1 MQRASAASQNRD
13 PLRPHHYARKHIDPG
28 SAAHHFVLRSVRGTA
43 GRESMSDQSD
53 VKFRLNNSELW
64 GGLIGLALGGFVVWS
79 GLKLKL
85 GTINDPGSGFV
96 LFYTGILMC
105 LFAASI
111 MTAAL
116 TEGGPTFGSR
126 WVNTRWTKPLLVIVC
141 LIAFSFAL
149 NPLGFLLSSIPL
161 MLLLLRVVDPVRW
174 PLAVPIA
181 VLVPL
186 GMWWVLKRLLLI
198 QLPSGI
204 FEIG

>member
-1 MQRASAASQNRD
+1 
-13 PLRPHHYARKHIDPG
+13 
-28 SAAHHFVLRSVRGTA
+28 
-43 GRESMSDQSD
+43 MSNDTNI
-53 VKFRLNNSELW
+53 KLRLNNSELW
-64 GGLIGLALGGFVVWS
+64 GGLIGLALGGFVIWS

-85 GTINDPGSGFV
+85 GTINDPGAGFV

-111 MTAAL
+111 IIGAL

-126 WVNTRWTKPLLVIVC
+126 WENARWTKPVIVIAS
-141 LIAFSFAL
+141 LTAFAFSLDTF
-149 NPLGFLLSSIPL
+149 GFLLSSIPL
-161 MLLLLRVVDPVRW
+161 MVLLLRLIDPVRW
-174 PLAVPIA
+174 QLAIPIA

-186 GMWWVLKRLLLI
+186 GMWWILKRLLLI

>member
-1 MQRASAASQNRD
+1 
-13 PLRPHHYARKHIDPG
+13 
-28 SAAHHFVLRSVRGTA
+28 
-43 GRESMSDQSD
+43 MSDQSN

-85 GTINDPGSGFV
+85 GTINDPGAGFV

-111 MTAAL
+111 IIAAL
-116 TEGGPTFGSR
+116 AEGGPTFGSR
-126 WVNTRWTKPLLVIVC
+126 WENVRWTKPVVVIVC
-141 LIAFSFAL
+141 LTAFAFSLDTF
-149 NPLGFLLSSIPL
+149 GFLLSSIPL
-161 MLLLLRVVDPVRW
+161 MLLLLRAVDPVRW
-174 PLAVPIA
+174 TLAIPIA

-198 QLPSGI
+198 QLPSGF